1 MAVCDT
7 CGIVVKLEAF
17 ASHVKLRHGLPLK
30 FASMAA
36 ASSSSSSSRSGKV
49 KPVKPILVDLHKLS
63 SKLKTDRSGSKKSSS
78 ASSTGSSCPPPSRSK
93 TPTPDKEL
101 SAVTMS
107 VSPSVAATSTA
118 DISLHD
124 EVSLMDVDDHVSTS
138 SGIANNSD
146 SGDVKSS
153 MDSTPF
159 LSKFGDDDVDSNNT
173 SNVISIPDTDPLPHN
188 MSGDLMAMVS
198 EVTRPMEVDE
208 QPQSPPVIKLQVHQ
222 DESSAPTTVVL
233 APTMNTSGGN
243 TFSSRPQ
250 VPAAIVVQSPT
261 SGIKAMLPNQPSLI
275 KLSPGKKGVPGN
287 RCDRKPMREYHPDKH
302 CGVWDQDASR
312 HCTRALTCKSHSVL
326 LKRKVDGRCKPFD
339 ELLIAHKKA
348 QAALAAA
355 SAAGMSPPISSTVAT
370 VNVTPAVVTLPTTP
384 VAPSSIIHTVQLN
397 GGGIRSSP
405 ITLSK
410 PPPPH
415 ILFPQ
420 TPIQQPMPLQPQQ
433 LLQQQPFHFPA
444 KDLEDSFHYTTDH
457 PKPLSVCSFGGRRI
471 GGLMFSDRSKL
482 LTRKLVKLLVSFSIL
497 NLPCAGIEA

>member
-1 MAVCDT
+1 MAVCDS

-36 ASSSSSSSRSGKV
+36 ASSSSSSSRSGR
-49 KPVKPILVDLHKLS
+49 VKPIKPGIVDLQKLS

-78 ASSTGSSCPPPSRSK
+78 TSSTGSSCPPPSRSK

-101 SAVTMS
+101 STAMRS

-124 EVSLMDVDDHVSTS
+124 EVSLMDVDDHVSSS

-146 SGDVKSS
+146 SVDLKSS
-153 MDSTPF
+153 MDSTQF

-198 EVTRPMEVDE
+198 EVTRPMEIDE
-208 QPQSPPVIKLQVHQ
+208 QPQASPVIKLQVHK

-233 APTMNTSGGN
+233 APTLNTGSGA
-243 TFSSRPQ
+243 TFGSRPQ

-261 SGIKAMLPNQPSLI
+261 SGIKSLLPNQPSLI
-275 KLSPGKKGVPGN
+275 KQSPGKKGIAGS

-302 CGVWDQDASR
+302 CGVWDQEASR

-339 ELLIAHKKA
+339 DLLLAHKKA

-355 SAAGMSPPISSTVAT
+355 TAAGTSPPISSTVT
-370 VNVTPAVVTLPTTP
+370 SVNVPPNVVTLPTTP
-384 VAPSSIIHTVQLN
+384 VAPSSIIHAVQLN
-397 GGGIRSSP
+397 DGIRPGAIS
-405 ITLSK
+405 LSK

-420 TPIQQPMPLQPQQ
+420 TPIQQQVPLQPQQ
-433 LLQQQPFHFPA
+433 LLPQQQQPFHFPA

-457 PKPLSVCSFGGRRI
+457 PKPLSVCTFGGRRI

-482 LTRKLVKLLVSFSIL
+482 LTRKLVMQLV
-497 NLPCAGIEA
+497 